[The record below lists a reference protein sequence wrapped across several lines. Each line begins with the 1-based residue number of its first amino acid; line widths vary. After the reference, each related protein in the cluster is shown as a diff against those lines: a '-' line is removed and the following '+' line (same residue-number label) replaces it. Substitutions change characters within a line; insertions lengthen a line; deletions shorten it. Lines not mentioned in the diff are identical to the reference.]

1 MIASELE
8 VGDVVMISDSVYK
21 IKRRVNSIDNINRST
36 IQIYDE
42 KDRLIDALLADL
54 KLPSYITIIKLR
66 DE

>member
-1 MIASELE
+1 MIASDLE